1 MVIYE
6 IIFTVFSF
14 YLANVIQI
22 NVYSKELKIG
32 ASLLGF
38 ILEHDMMRKVVF
50 KKRTFSRVCVVFD
63 IFSLV
68 SPRGIEVTEWGWK
81 MYPPL

>member
-1 MVIYE
+1 MACYRLRTSISGLNMVNRAK
-6 IIFTVFSF
+6 IFRT
-14 YLANVIQI
+14 
-22 NVYSKELKIG
+22 G
-32 ASLLGF
+32 
-38 ILEHDMMRKVVF
+38 EHDMMRKVEFLF